1 VAEHAQEGGLQG
13 SVVLLLAAAVVVTGA
28 WLSAI
33 TENGVLFFGL
43 AFTAP
48 AVAGAALVVAASR
61 RQDVFGT
68 VGLVGAVAVLAASFT
83 LFFGA
88 LVGLVAIAVAVRRRQ
103 PQLLVGIA
111 LILAGM
117 VALLIGIEESE
128 DAYTAFLPVIAIGLA
143 VLAFS
148 LGRLDA

>member
-1 VAEHAQEGGLQG
+1 VAERAQEEGLRG
-13 SVVLLLAAAVVVTGA
+13 SVVLLLAAAALVLGA
-28 WLSAI
+28 WI
-33 TENGVLFFGL
+33 TWLTDDGVLFFAF

-48 AVAGAALVVAASR
+48 VVAGVALVIAASR
-61 RQDVFGT
+61 RRTIFGNA
-68 VGLVGAVAVLAASFT
+68 GLLGAIAVLAASLT

-88 LVGLVAIAVAVRRRQ
+88 LVGLVAIAVAVRRRE

-111 LILAGM
+111 LIVAGM
-117 VALLIGIEESE
+117 VALLIGIQESE
-128 DAYTAFLPVIAIGLA
+128 VAYTAFLPLIAIGLA